1 MSNFSPFFSGA
12 SDTLEQISVFS
23 YRFIV
28 VSRYPNRRGSTVEGP
43 RWCTTGD
50 LPVQTRVHGGVPS
63 WQSRSDEGPPGTSL
77 VVTGRDP
84 DLPRFFRPIPRYHGI
99 EKSRFRDNSAV
110 I

>member
-1 MSNFSPFFSGA
+1 M
-12 SDTLEQISVFS
+12 
-23 YRFIV
+23 
-28 VSRYPNRRGSTVEGP
+28 EGP

-50 LPVQTRVHGGVPS
+50 PPVQTRVHGGVPS
-63 WQSRSDEGPPGTSL
+63 WHSKWQSRSDEGPPGTPAGTSL

-110 I
+110 IYCDSAAIPW